1 MTASLK
7 SAATLLVLVL
17 LLMIAAVWGW
27 SAATKPFPSSDPPP
41 LCVETRVNTGTQVF
55 RDQVAVS
62 VYNGSNRNGLAG
74 ATMEQLEE
82 RGFVGADS
90 GNAPNQ
96 INGVQIWSDEPRNA
110 AVRLVA
116 RQFKSAKIVSG
127 EELGRGIV
135 VVVGESFKEL
145 RKKDVESVTA
155 VETSTFC
162 SPPESQD
169 DPAEPSE

>member
-1 MTASLK
+1 MTASIK
-7 SAATLLVLVL
+7 SALTLLTLVAL
-17 LLMIAAVWGW
+17 LLIAALWGW
-27 SAATKPFPSSDPPP
+27 QAVTKPLPSSEPAP
-41 LCVETRVNTGTQVF
+41 LCTDVTVNVGTPVF

-62 VYNGSNRNGLAG
+62 VYNGSDRNGLAG

-90 GNAPNQ
+90 DNAPAK
-96 INGVQIWSDEPRNA
+96 INGVEIWSDEPRNA

-135 VVVGESFKEL
+135 VVVGESFKAL
-145 RKKDVESVTA
+145 RTKEVESVTA
-155 VETSTFC
+155 VEASTFC
-162 SPPESQD
+162 SPPESQ
-169 DPAEPSE
+169 

>member
-7 SAATLLVLVL
+7 SALTLLALGALLV
-17 LLMIAAVWGW
+17 IAAVWGW
-27 SAATKPFPSSDPPP
+27 HAVTKPFPSTEPPP
-41 LCVETRVNTGTQVF
+41 LCIDVTVNTGTEVF

-62 VYNGSNRNGLAG
+62 VFNGSNRNGLAG
-74 ATMEQLEE
+74 ATMAQLEQ

-90 GNAPNQ
+90 DNAPTKVA
-96 INGVQIWSDEPRNA
+96 GVQIWTDQPRNA

-116 RQFKSAKIVSG
+116 RQFKAAQIVSG

-135 VVVGESFKEL
+135 VVVGESFKAL
-145 RKKDVESVTA
+145 RKKEVESVTA

-162 SPPESQD
+162 SPSAGQ
-169 DPAEPSE
+169 

>member
-1 MTASLK
+1 M
-7 SAATLLVLVL
+7 SAALRSTVTLLVLGL
-17 LLMIAAVWGW
+17 LLVVAALWGW
-27 SAATKPFPSSDPPP
+27 NAMTKPFPSSEPAP
-41 LCVETRVNTGTQVF
+41 LCTETTVDTGTQVF

-90 GNAPNQ
+90 GNAPAK

-116 RQFKSAKIVSG
+116 RQFKNAKVVSG
-127 EELGRGIV
+127 EELGRGVV
-135 VVVGESFKEL
+135 VVVGETFKSL
-145 RKKDVESVTA
+145 RKKEVESVDA
-155 VETSTFC
+155 VEASTFC
-162 SPPESQD
+162 SPPES
-169 DPAEPSE
+169 AE